1 MFNDYSITLYNF
13 FNNSYYRTEL
23 NQVDWQC
30 RTSNVAGNNGITKS
44 NEIKIFI
51 DKPLNNY
58 LKPRDYRKED
68 NKELYFTFKAGDIIV
83 KDIIDFKFDEKN
95 TLKILR
101 KEYDDVVTITTIKE
115 YDDHFELICE

>member
-23 NQVDWQC
+23 NQVDWQY
-30 RTSNVAGNNGITKS
+30 RTSTVAENKGITRS

-51 DKPLNNY
+51 DKPLDNY

-68 NKELYFTFKAGDIIV
+68 DKELYFTFKAGDIIV
-83 KDIIDFKFDEKN
+83 KDIIDFEFDEKN

>member
-30 RTSNVAGNNGITKS
+30 RTSNVAGNKGITKS

-83 KDIIDFKFDEKN
+83 KDIIDFEFDEKN

-101 KEYDDVVTITTIKE
+101 KEYDD
-115 YDDHFELICE
+115 HFELICE

>member
-23 NQVDWQC
+23 NQVDWQY
-30 RTSNVAGNNGITKS
+30 RTSTVAGNKGITKS

>member
-23 NQVDWQC
+23 NQVDWQY
-30 RTSNVAGNNGITKS
+30 RTSTVAEKKGITRS

-51 DKPLNNY
+51 DKPLDNY
-58 LKPRDYRKED
+58 LKPRDYRKEND
-68 NKELYFTFKAGDIIV
+68 KELYFTFKAGDIIV
-83 KDIIDFKFDEKN
+83 KDIIDFEFDEKN